1 MESRDALI
9 FFVNGKKVEV
19 GSPNP
24 ETTLLQYLRQTLYLT
39 GTKSACGQGACGACT
54 VMISSYDVTNKSI
67 THVSANACLVPLCYL
82 HGRAVTTVE
91 GVGSSQT
98 GLHGVQKG
106 MIESQGFQCGFC
118 TPGMVMTMYT
128 LLRNNPTA
136 AKEQM
141 ERVLE
146 GNLCRCT
153 GYRPIVDAFV
163 EAKKNCPCG
172 LGLCQ
177 QTTETPVSTVES
189 TYQKDSSSQDVI
201 FPPELQ
207 LTESYHTKN
216 VVFSG
221 DRYTWYRPTSL
232 SEILRLKAEHPDAPV
247 VMGCNSIG
255 YLLRKGK
262 LTSDVIICGTNVREL
277 VVVETT
283 TSGIRVG
290 AGVTMASLEHSLN
303 ELLGKTKDPANRC
316 MKAALDVLRWI
327 GVDQIRNT
335 ATIGGHVMSHAP
347 NLDLQA
353 FLLAAGA
360 ELNFV
365 SEGKEVRLCKMDGDF
380 ISNGY
385 GHIGGSEILVSIS
398 IPYTSDNEF
407 IVGMK
412 QPHRRGFDYGIVT
425 CGLFVELDT
434 SREAVRGMRLAFGGV
449 DKKPVLALSAAKSS
463 IGKTWS
469 EDLVAAVCGDLITEL
484 NNSHYD
490 NSKFRLTLACSF
502 FYKFFLFVQDQLKN
516 VNSSSQ
522 YSVTGLPLTTVSG
535 TQVYD
540 VPSDDGNRIVWK
552 PVPNVS
558 SEYVTSGE
566 AQFVDDI
573 PSFQSELCAVPV
585 TSKHAH
591 ARIISVDP
599 THALEL
605 PGVVDYIN
613 SSDVPG
619 SNRFGEIV
627 PDGTLFAEDEV
638 FCCGQVIGAV
648 LAESRAVGEK
658 AAELVIVTYE
668 KMDTTFTIEEAIEKN
683 EMFDGVHKIDVGD
696 LESIRGTASQCVEG
710 TCSTGVQEHMY
721 LETQSAL
728 AVPKLEQH
736 ELEVFTSTQILT
748 STQHILSQFLKI
760 PRNRLTVKIKRV
772 GGGFGGKQG
781 DAVAVAGIAAVGA
794 WKTKR
799 PVRCVWDRTT
809 DVRIT
814 GKRHPSKSVYKVYF
828 NDDGKI
834 LGLDLKFY
842 INAGYTQDCS
852 PYVVKIG
859 MWFLNGCYNIQNIK
873 SEGYMCK
880 TNLPSNTA
888 FRGFGAPQMM
898 FAIESVLQ
906 HVATQLKMA
915 PEQVRQINM
924 VKQGDITAS
933 RQIMPDNNMLRCWT
947 ECRTDSR
954 YDQRRQEIV
963 TFNSTNRWRKRG
975 IALIPIM
982 FGIGYAPLVANQ
994 AGALVLVYLDGSVLL
1009 THGGV
1014 EMGQGIHTK
1023 MIQVASTELDIPLE
1037 KIIISE
1043 VSTSTVPN
1051 TTESGGSQVAD
1062 LNAGAVRNACIK
1074 IRDRLEPFRKAK
1086 PEDTWE
1092 NWVNAAYQER
1102 VSLAATGIFKSR
1114 EEGYDFDTNTG
1125 VHANYYTYGTACT
1138 EVEIDCL
1145 TGEHQVRRV
1154 DIVMDVGKS
1163 LNPAIDV
1170 GQIEGGFVMGYGL
1183 MTMEEIKLT
1192 ADGRMKAS
1200 GPLEYKI
1207 PCVRNI
1213 PREFKVKLLQN
1224 SETVKTVYSSK
1235 GVGEPP
1241 LLLASSVFFALKEAV
1256 LAARADFG
1264 LTDDYPLKCP
1274 ATTERIRMACQDK
1287 IIDRCQQAE
1296 TKTSSN
1302 LLVTI

>member
-1 MESRDALI
+1 MEPRDTLI
-9 FFVNGKKVEV
+9 FFVNGRKVKVE
-19 GSPNP
+19 SPSP
-24 ETTLLQYLRQTLYLT
+24 ETTLLQYLRKSLYLT

-54 VMISSYDVTNKSI
+54 IMISSYDVTNKAI

-91 GVGSSQT
+91 GVGSSRT
-98 GLHGVQKG
+98 GMHAIQKG
-106 MIESQGFQCGFC
+106 IMESQGFQCGFC

-128 LLRNNPTA
+128 LLRNNPNATQ
-136 AKEQM
+136 EEM

-153 GYRPIVDAFV
+153 GYRPIVDAFN
-163 EAKKNCPCG
+163 EAIKNCPCV
-172 LGLCQ
+172 LDLCQ
-177 QTTETPVSTVES
+177 QTTETSRSNVES
-189 TYQKDSSSQDVI
+189 TNQKVPPSQDVI

-221 DRYTWYRPTSL
+221 DRYSWYRPTSL
-232 SEILRLKAEHPDAPV
+232 SEILRLKEEHPDAPV

-255 YLLRKGK
+255 NLLRKGK
-262 LTSDVIICGTNVREL
+262 LTSHVIICGTNVREL

-290 AGVTMASLEHSLN
+290 AGVTMASLERSFK
-303 ELLGKTKDPANRC
+303 ELLGKSKDPLNRS
-316 MKAALDVLRWI
+316 MKAALDVLQWI

-347 NLDLQA
+347 NLDLQV
-353 FLLAAGA
+353 FLLAARA
-360 ELNFV
+360 ELNFL
-365 SEGKEVRLCKMDGDF
+365 SQGKGVRQCKMDGDF
-380 ISNGY
+380 INNGY
-385 GHIGGSEILVSIS
+385 RLVDGNEILVAIT
-398 IPYTSDNEF
+398 IPYTSENEF

-412 QPHRRGFDYGIVT
+412 QSHRRGFDYGIVT

-434 SREAVRGMRLAFGGV
+434 SREDVRGMRLAFGGV
-449 DKKPVLALSAAKSS
+449 DKKPVLALSTAASS

-469 EDLVAAVCGDLITEL
+469 EELVTAVCGNLIMEL
-484 NNSHYD
+484 NNSHHD
-490 NSKFRLTLACSF
+490 NSNFRLTLACSF
-502 FYKFFLFVQDQLKN
+502 FFKFFLFVQDQLKN

-540 VPSDDGNRIVWK
+540 VPSDGGNRIVWK

-558 SEYVTSGE
+558 SEYLASGE

-573 PSFQSELCAVPV
+573 PTFQSELCAVPV
-585 TSKHAH
+585 ISKQAH
-591 ARIISVDP
+591 ARITSVDP

-613 SSDVPG
+613 YSDVPG
-619 SNRFGEIV
+619 NNRFKEALS
-627 PDGTLFAEDEV
+627 DGTLFAEDEV

-648 LAESRAVGEK
+648 LAENQTVAEK
-658 AAELVIVTYE
+658 AAKLVIITYE

-683 EMFDGVHKIDVGD
+683 EMFDGAHEIDVGD

-748 STQHILSQFLKI
+748 ITQQILSQFLRI
-760 PRNRLTVKIKRV
+760 PRNRLTVKVKRV
-772 GGGFGGKQG
+772 GGGFGGKQM
-781 DAVAVAGIAAVGA
+781 DAVPVAGIAAVGA

-799 PVRCVWDRTT
+799 PVRCIWDRET
-809 DVRIT
+809 DMKIT
-814 GKRHPSKSVYKVYF
+814 GKRHPSKTVYMVYF

-842 INAGYTQDCS
+842 INAGYTRDCS
-852 PYVVKIG
+852 SCVLKVG
-859 MWFLNGCYNIQNIK
+859 MWYLNGCYNIQNIK
-873 SEGYMCK
+873 CQGYKCK

-888 FRGFGAPQMM
+888 FRGFGAPQVM
-898 FAIESVLQ
+898 FAVESILQ
-906 HVATQLKMA
+906 HVATQLKMSH
-915 PEQVRQINM
+915 EQVRQINI
-924 VKQGDITAS
+924 VRQGDVTAS
-933 RQIMPDNNMLRCWT
+933 RQIVPDDNMFRCWT
-947 ECRTDSR
+947 ECRTDSQ
-954 YDQRRQEIV
+954 YDQRRHEIV

-975 IALIPIM
+975 IAIIPIM

-1043 VSTSTVPN
+1043 VSTATVPN

-1074 IRDRLEPFRKAK
+1074 IRDRLEPFRKVK
-1086 PEDTWE
+1086 PEGTWE
-1092 NWVNAAYQER
+1092 DWVNAAYNER

-1114 EEGYDFDTNTG
+1114 EEGFDFDTNTG

-1183 MTMEEIKLT
+1183 MTMEEIQLT

-1213 PREFKVKLLQN
+1213 PREFNIKLLQN
-1224 SETVKTVYSSK
+1224 SGTVKTVYSSK

-1256 LAARADFG
+1256 LAARADVG

-1287 IIDRCQQAE
+1287 IIDRCQQVEMKA
-1296 TKTSSN
+1296 SSN
-1302 LLVTI
+1302 PLVTI